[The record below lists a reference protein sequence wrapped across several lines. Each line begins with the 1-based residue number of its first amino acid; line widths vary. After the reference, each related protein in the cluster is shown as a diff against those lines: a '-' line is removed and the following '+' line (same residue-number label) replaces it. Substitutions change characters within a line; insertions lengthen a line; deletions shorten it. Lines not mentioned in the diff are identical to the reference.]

1 MISIDITVSDKI
13 TPATRREIQELKRY
27 PDRAHD
33 KYVELTPIRTGNAR
47 SRTNLKNQTIQ
58 ANYPYAER
66 LDSGSS
72 RQAPQGMTVP
82 FDRWVKSEMRRIF
95 GK

>member
-1 MISIDITVSDKI
+1 MITISDKI
-13 TPATRREIQELKRY
+13 TPAIQRQIDQLKQY
-27 PDRAHD
+27 PARAEAEF
-33 KYVELTPIRTGNAR
+33 KKLTPIRTGNAR
-47 SRTNLKNQTIQ
+47 RRTNLKNQTIQ
-58 ANYPYAER
+58 ANYPYVER

-82 FDRWVKSEMRRIF
+82 FDRWVKAETKRIF

>member
-13 TPATRREIQELKRY
+13 TPATRREIRELKQY

-47 SRTNLKNQTIQ
+47 SRTNLKNQTIE
-58 ANYPYAER
+58 ANYPYAQR